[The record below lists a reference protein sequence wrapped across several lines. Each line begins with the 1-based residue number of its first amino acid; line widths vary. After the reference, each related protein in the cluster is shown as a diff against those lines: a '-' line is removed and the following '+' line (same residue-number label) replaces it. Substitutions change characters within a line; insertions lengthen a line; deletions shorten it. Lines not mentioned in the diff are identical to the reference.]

1 MNGRLVNSPAAWE
14 KRIAEVWSEAFASDD
29 WIERDVNFFDAGG
42 TSVHL
47 LRVAAIVKQ
56 RYGVEV
62 TGIDLFV
69 HTTIAKL
76 AAHVAGKIP
85 T

>member
-1 MNGRLVNSPAAWE
+1 MNGRLANSPAVWE
-14 KRIAEVWSEAFASDD
+14 KRIADVWCEAFANEQH
-29 WIERDVNFFDAGG
+29 IERDVNFFDAGG

-56 RYGVEV
+56 RYDVEV

-76 AAHVAGKIP
+76 AAHVSGKISS
-85 T
+85 